1 MNNRPT
7 TGITCDGFFGTAS
20 LVLVVAFSLLSCD
33 QQQEIK
39 AGKAETEVIRPV
51 KLMTVA
57 SGDDALNRS
66 LPGRVRAFNRVELA
80 FQVGGTLV
88 QLPVQEGQSVQK
100 GDLLARLDS
109 RDFEVALRNAESRV
123 QRAKA
128 LLRLSTVEYERLE
141 RVRKADPGA
150 VALSH
155 LDRAME
161 RKEMAHADLLTA
173 EAALD
178 TAKLQLS
185 YTYLK
190 APFPGIVSSRSVDNF
205 QEVQAKQTIF
215 SMDDFTMVEV
225 VVEVPESLM
234 APIRNPGTYVVTAE
248 FAPAPGKRYPLTLK
262 EYSIRGDPKT
272 LTYQVTFQMPQ
283 PEEKINIL
291 PGMTA
296 NVVAEP
302 KERSAL
308 PIVIP
313 AVAVFSQEGGTPHV
327 WVVKSEDMTVH
338 LREVKTGALTGA
350 DGIEI
355 IEGLQRGETI
365 AVSAASQLREGT
377 KVRKFES

>member
-1 MNNRPT
+1 MNNRSN

-20 LVLVVAFSLLSCD
+20 LVLAVAFSLLSCD

-88 QLPVQEGQSVQK
+88 QLPVQEGQSVKK

-225 VVEVPESLM
+225 LVEVPESLM
-234 APIRNPGTYVVTAE
+234 APIRSPGTYLVTAE

-313 AVAVFSQEGGTPHV
+313 AVAVFSEGGIPHV
-327 WVVKSEDMTVH
+327 WVVNSEDMTAQ
-338 LREVKTGALTGA
+338 LRKVKTGALTGA

-365 AVSAASQLREGT
+365 AVSAVTHLREGT